1 MTVRWFS
8 IVAATLVALII
19 NILPVAAK
27 DVSVY
32 EKTVSETLDLWRDGH
47 YERLYE
53 NLSSRGK
60 VSREQFIDLLR
71 STSTRPAC
79 CFQKV
84 QHFKLLDE
92 KRSSARV
99 YARIGMEGS
108 PAHGESS
115 TREFKLKKEGGA
127 WRMQMNDILQLAG
140 VKGKR
145 KKRIHFKSF

>member
-1 MTVRWFS
+1 MNVRWLS
-8 IVAATLVALII
+8 IVSVTLITLVL
-19 NILPVAAK
+19 NIVPVAAQ

-32 EKTVSETLDLWRDGH
+32 ERTVSETLDLWRDGH

-53 NLSSRGK
+53 RLASHGK
-60 VSREQFIDLLR
+60 VSREQFMDLLR
-71 STSTRPAC
+71 STSTKPAC

-84 QHFKLLDE
+84 QHFRLLDE

-99 YARIGMEGS
+99 YARIGLEGS
-108 PAHGESS
+108 PTHSDAS
-115 TREFKLKKEGGA
+115 TREFKLKLEGGE